1 MTGHHCA
8 RGAALLAALLTV
20 ALVATLATA
29 GLWQQWRAIE
39 VEAAERQRAQAAWV
53 LTGALDWAR
62 LILREDAR
70 TGTVDHLAE
79 PWAIALQEARLS
91 TFLAADR
98 NAPAGE
104 AAGESAFLSGEITDL
119 QSRLNVAN
127 LLEGGRVS
135 PQGLRAFERL
145 FGLLGLPSSQLDT
158 LVLQLRL
165 ASGPSNPG
173 SPASPGGRAP
183 VVQTDTDTQRV
194 PLMPMRVEQLG
205 WLGLPAATVAAL
217 QPHVTLLPRRT
228 AVNLNTASAPVLFAA
243 IEGIG
248 LADARRLVAAR
259 STRHFATAD
268 DAQRALG
275 QALPDDALV
284 GVSSRYFEV
293 QGRLRLNR
301 AVFQVRT
308 QVERDQLEVKP
319 LQQQRGVLEA
329 PPLPV
334 TTVAGAPAPR

>member
-1 MTGHHCA
+1 MTGQHSTH
-8 RGAALLAALLTV
+8 GAALLAALLTV
-20 ALVATLATA
+20 TLVATLATA
-29 GLWQQWRAIE
+29 GLWQQWRTIE
-39 VEAAERQRAQAAWV
+39 VETAERQRAQAAWV

-98 NAPAGE
+98 RAPAGE

-119 QSRLNVAN
+119 QSRLNIAN
-127 LLEGGRVS
+127 LIEGGRVS
-135 PQGLRAFERL
+135 PPDVRAFERL

-158 LVLQLRL
+158 LVGQLRL
-165 ASGPSNPG
+165 ASGASGRGVPG
-173 SPASPGGRAP
+173 
-183 VVQTDTDTQRV
+183 VQTDTDTQRV
-194 PLMPMRVEQLG
+194 PLMPVRVEQLG
-205 WLGLPAATVAAL
+205 WLGLPLSTVAAL

-228 AVNLNTASAPVLFAA
+228 TVNLNTASAPVLVAA
-243 IEGIG
+243 IDGIG

-259 STRHFATAD
+259 SGRHFTTPD
-268 DAQRALG
+268 DAQRVLD
-275 QALPDDALV
+275 QPLPNDARV

-293 QGRLRLNR
+293 QGRLRLDR

-319 LQQQRGVLEA
+319 LQQQHGVLEA
-329 PPLPV
+329 PPLSI
-334 TTVAGAPAPR
+334 TTAAGAAVSR

>member
-1 MTGHHCA
+1 MKRYRST
-8 RGAALLAALLTV
+8 RGAALLTALLTV
-20 ALVATLATA
+20 TLVATLATA

-39 VEAAERQRAQAAWV
+39 VETAERQRTQAAWV

-91 TFLAADR
+91 TFLATDR
-98 NAPAGE
+98 RAPAGE

-119 QSRLNVAN
+119 QSRLNVVN
-127 LLEGGRVS
+127 LIEGGRIS
-135 PQGLRAFERL
+135 PVGLRAFERL

-158 LVLQLRL
+158 LVRKLRL
-165 ASGPSNPG
+165 AAGPG
-173 SPASPGGRAP
+173 SSGVAGGRGTP
-183 VVQTDTDTQRV
+183 GVQTDTDTQRV
-194 PLMPMRVEQLG
+194 PLMPIRVEQLG
-205 WLGLPAATVAAL
+205 WLGLPATTVATL

-228 AVNLNTASAPVLFAA
+228 MVNLNTASAPVLFAA
-243 IEGIG
+243 IDGIG

-259 STRHFATAD
+259 SARHFTTRD

-275 QALPDDALV
+275 QVLPDDALV

-308 QVERDQLEVKP
+308 QVERDQLEVRP

-329 PPLPV
+329 PPLSI
-334 TTVAGAPAPR
+334 TTAAGAAAPR